1 MDVSAQI
8 PVQVSASNYF
18 GYIYIYIYIYI
29 YNLESGLLDH
39 MVIVHLIVGGATIVF
54 STMAYAILYSHY
66 QCTKDCVRTRN
77 RSGSQFSL

>member
-18 GYIYIYIYIYI
+18 EYIYIYI
-29 YNLESGLLDH
+29 YNLQSGLLDH

-54 STMAYAILYSHY
+54 STMAYTILYSHY